1 MKRLRYSGA
10 GILLPSGPDGRSRSA
25 RRLRRLTDEFAAEVG
40 TPLSPIDRALVAQ
53 AAVFALHAEVL
64 QAQIVA
70 GEAVDIGDAIRL
82 ASESRRILGHLKS
95 GAARNKPAAPTVQ
108 DLLAEIADEDTEDAG
123 DQA

>member
-1 MKRLRYSGA
+1 MKRLRYSSL

-53 AAVFALHAEVL
+53 AVVFALHAEVL

-82 ASESRRILGHLKS
+82 ASESRRILGRLKS
-95 GAARNKPAAPTVQ
+95 NAAKNRPPAPTVD
-108 DLLAEIADEDTEDAG
+108 DLLAEIAEAEEGNEA
-123 DQA
+123 